1 MRRVVPLIAALALLG
16 GCSQTTDGSATPG
29 GAGST
34 STGEQTT
41 GAVKPTSATKEPAN
55 EPAKRPKTV
64 NVADVDP
71 CTLLTEAQRAEF
83 GLDRP
88 PRLSEEAPGR
98 KGCTISRE
106 DRTYFAGVTTD
117 TTAGIDDYAKSA
129 GKVTKLEV
137 GGFPAVMVEA
147 TTQLGLSC
155 SIAVD
160 VSDGQVVEV
169 AAMSVSETDMPGLC
183 RIVQPIAAAVVTNVN
198 K

>member
-34 STGEQTT
+34 STGKQTT
-41 GAVKPTSATKEPAN
+41 GAAKPTSATKEPS
-55 EPAKRPKTV
+55 KRPKTV
-64 NVADVDP
+64 DIADVDP

-106 DRTYFAGVTTD
+106 DRTYFAGVTAD
-117 TTAGIDDYAKSA
+117 TTAGVDDYAKSA

-183 RIVQPIAAAVVTNVN
+183 QIVQPIAAAVVTNVN